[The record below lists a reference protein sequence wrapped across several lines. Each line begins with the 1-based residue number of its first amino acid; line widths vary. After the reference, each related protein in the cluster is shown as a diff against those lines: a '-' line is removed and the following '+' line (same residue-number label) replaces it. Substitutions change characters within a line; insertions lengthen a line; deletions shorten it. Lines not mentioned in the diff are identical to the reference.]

1 MIDFWDE
8 FPKIKISFQ
17 INGVRRPSLPQFVS
31 FDKASCL
38 LETRRVRPTRRRE
51 HAWIGSYQVFF
62 FVSIPIS
69 ISKINN
75 SKWRYLAFYSSS
87 FPVMFTFGKVCRKI
101 WLNSNVWIQKGR
113 KSIDSTK
120 RTFLQGRVSFIR
132 SSAWTNPQKIRNLR
146 VIISNCLKIAVY
158 CCAWWLLSASVLILS
173 YFST

>member
-1 MIDFWDE
+1 ME
-8 FPKIKISFQ
+8 FDAPLYPNSSPSI
-17 INGVRRPSLPQFVS
+17 RPVAYSKQEEYDRHVAESMPELG
-31 FDKASCL
+31 A
-38 LETRRVRPTRRRE
+38 TR
-51 HAWIGSYQVFF
+51 YF

-69 ISKINN
+69 IPKINN